1 MIESMQPF
9 DEETEKYVADGF
21 LCRERIFSE
30 QECFQL
36 LAQMISEWKSEDRMM
51 LTSGKPKFRF
61 SCRAEYNKLSSM
73 MIRKALAQY
82 KSLVKMYF
90 ADEDLILSELTS
102 LCVFPGAKRQLL
114 HIDFPDPCTNVITF
128 FVNLFDVDEDC
139 GPLAVVPGYHQ
150 HKEIKKI
157 VNCESIKEL
166 LLPAGSCV
174 AMDSRVPHCG
184 MQNRSSSSVKPI
196 IYFSI
201 GDPGFDGPYGK
212 NPLRIN
218 VNHLFRQ

>member
-9 DEETEKYVADGF
+9 DDETEKYVADGF

-51 LTSGKPKFRF
+51 LTAGKPKFRF

-73 MIRKALAQY
+73 MIRKHWRNTKAWSRCTLRMTI
-82 KSLVKMYF
+82 S
-90 ADEDLILSELTS
+90 ILSELTS

-128 FVNLFDVDEDC
+128 FINLFDVDEDC

-157 VNCESIKEL
+157 VNCESIK
-166 LLPAGSCV
+166 SCYCLRDLASPWIVVFRIV
-174 AMDSRVPHCG
+174 ACKTG
-184 MQNRSSSSVKPI
+184 A
-196 IYFSI
+196 
-201 GDPGFDGPYGK
+201 
-212 NPLRIN
+212 LR
-218 VNHLFRQ
+218 L